1 MHGTPGQKEPTI
13 LVKFVSAG
21 LAASVAEAVTI
32 PIDTAKVRLQIQGEN
47 TVMANVPSGKATAN
61 PSVQYRGMI
70 GSMVTVAKTD
80 GFRSLYKG
88 LVPGIHRQ
96 LCFASIR
103 IGLYDKVKTFYGDED
118 VNNPKVIQKILA
130 SFTTGVFAVSLAQ
143 PTEVA
148 KVRFQASASRF
159 GSSKA
164 LDAYKSIYREEGIRG
179 MWKGAFANM
188 ARLSVVNA
196 SELVVYDLVKGFFL
210 RKELMTDNF
219 PLHFVSAFGAGFAT
233 TVIASP
239 VDVVKTRYMNSP
251 PNTYKSAIHCAYM
264 LLKHNGPLAFYK
276 GFTPNFM
283 RLGAWN
289 IVMFVCFEQF
299 KRLFSRLT
307 SED

>member
-1 MHGTPGQKEPTI
+1 MHSKPGQKEPSI
-13 LVKFVSAG
+13 LIKFVSAG

-47 TVMANVPSGKATAN
+47 VVLANVQNGVATAN
-61 PSVQYRGMI
+61 SNVQYRGMI
-70 GSMVTVAKTD
+70 GSMITVAKTD

-103 IGLYDKVKTFYGDED
+103 IGLYDTVKEFYGDDD
-118 VNNPKVIQKILA
+118 VNNPKVIKKILA
-130 SFTTGVFAVSLAQ
+130 SCTTGVFAVSVAQ

-148 KVRFQASASRF
+148 KVRFQADGSRF
-159 GSSKA
+159 GSNKA
-164 LDAYKSIYREEGIRG
+164 LDAYMSIFKNEGLRG
-179 MWKGAFANM
+179 LWKGAFANM
-188 ARLSVVNA
+188 ARLSTVNA
-196 SELVVYDLVKGFFL
+196 SELVVYDMVKGFFL
-210 RKELMTDNF
+210 RNKLMADDF

-233 TVIASP
+233 TVVASP

-264 LLKHNGPLAFYK
+264 LLKHNGPLAYYK

-289 IVMFVCFEQF
+289 IVMFMCFEQL
-299 KRLFSRLT
+299 KRLFSSFS
-307 SED
+307 SEH

>member
-1 MHGTPGQKEPTI
+1 MHSKPGQTEPSI
-13 LVKFVSAG
+13 LIKFVSAG

-47 TVMANVPSGKATAN
+47 AVLANVQNGVATAN
-61 PSVQYRGMI
+61 SNVQYRGMI
-70 GSMVTVAKTD
+70 GSMITVAKTD

-103 IGLYDKVKTFYGDED
+103 IGLYDTVKEFYGDDD
-118 VNNPKVIQKILA
+118 VNNPKVIKKILA
-130 SFTTGVFAVSLAQ
+130 SCTTGVFAVSVAQ

-148 KVRFQASASRF
+148 KVRFQADGSRF
-159 GSSKA
+159 GSNKA
-164 LDAYKSIYREEGIRG
+164 LDAYMSIFKNEGLRG
-179 MWKGAFANM
+179 LWKGAFANM
-188 ARLSVVNA
+188 ARLSTVNA
-196 SELVVYDLVKGFFL
+196 SELVVYDMVKGFFL
-210 RKELMTDNF
+210 RNKLMADNF

-233 TVIASP
+233 TVVASP

-264 LLKHNGPLAFYK
+264 LLKHNGPLAYYK

-289 IVMFVCFEQF
+289 IVMFMCFEQL
-299 KRLFSRLT
+299 KRLFSSFS
-307 SED
+307 SEH

>member
-1 MHGTPGQKEPTI
+1 MHSKPGQKEPSI
-13 LVKFVSAG
+13 LIKFVSAG

-47 TVMANVPSGKATAN
+47 VVLANVQNGVATAN
-61 PSVQYRGMI
+61 SNVQYRGMI
-70 GSMVTVAKTD
+70 GSMITVAKTD

-103 IGLYDKVKTFYGDED
+103 IGLYDTVKEFYGDDD
-118 VNNPKVIQKILA
+118 VNNPKVIKKILA
-130 SFTTGVFAVSLAQ
+130 SCTTGVFAVSVAQ

-148 KVRFQASASRF
+148 KVRFQADGSRF
-159 GSSKA
+159 GSNKA
-164 LDAYKSIYREEGIRG
+164 LDAYMSIFKNEGLRG
-179 MWKGAFANM
+179 LWKGAFANM
-188 ARLSVVNA
+188 ARLSTVNA
-196 SELVVYDLVKGFFL
+196 SELVVYDMVKGFFL
-210 RKELMTDNF
+210 RNKLMADNF

-233 TVIASP
+233 TVVASP

-264 LLKHNGPLAFYK
+264 LLKHNGPLAYYK

-289 IVMFVCFEQF
+289 IVMFMCFEQL
-299 KRLFSRLT
+299 KRLFSSFS
-307 SED
+307 SEH

>member
-1 MHGTPGQKEPTI
+1 MHSKPGQKEPSI
-13 LVKFVSAG
+13 LIKFVSAG

-47 TVMANVPSGKATAN
+47 AVLANVQNGVATAN
-61 PSVQYRGMI
+61 SNVQYRGMI
-70 GSMVTVAKTD
+70 GSMITVAKTD

-103 IGLYDKVKTFYGDED
+103 IGLYDTVKEFYGDDD
-118 VNNPKVIQKILA
+118 VNNPKVIKKILA
-130 SFTTGVFAVSLAQ
+130 SCTTGVFAVSVAQ

-148 KVRFQASASRF
+148 KVRFQADGSRF
-159 GSSKA
+159 GSNKA
-164 LDAYKSIYREEGIRG
+164 LDAYMSIFKNEGLRG
-179 MWKGAFANM
+179 LWKGAFANM
-188 ARLSVVNA
+188 ARLSTVNA
-196 SELVVYDLVKGFFL
+196 SELVVYDMVKGFFL
-210 RKELMTDNF
+210 RNKLMADNF

-233 TVIASP
+233 TVVASP

-264 LLKHNGPLAFYK
+264 LLKHNGPLAYYK

-289 IVMFVCFEQF
+289 IVMFMCFEQL
-299 KRLFSRLT
+299 KRLFSSFS
-307 SED
+307 SEH

>member
-1 MHGTPGQKEPTI
+1 MHSKPGQTEPSI
-13 LVKFVSAG
+13 LIKFVSAG

-47 TVMANVPSGKATAN
+47 AVLANVQNGVATAN
-61 PSVQYRGMI
+61 SNVQYRGMI
-70 GSMVTVAKTD
+70 GSMITVAKTD

-88 LVPGIHRQ
+88 LMPGIHRQ

-103 IGLYDKVKTFYGDED
+103 IGLYDTVKEFYGDDD
-118 VNNPKVIQKILA
+118 VNNPKVIKKILA
-130 SFTTGVFAVSLAQ
+130 SCTTGVFAVSVAQ

-148 KVRFQASASRF
+148 KVRFQADGSRF
-159 GSSKA
+159 GSNKA
-164 LDAYKSIYREEGIRG
+164 LDAYMSIFKNEGLRG
-179 MWKGAFANM
+179 LWKGAFANM
-188 ARLSVVNA
+188 ARLSTVNA
-196 SELVVYDLVKGFFL
+196 SELVVYDMVKGFFL
-210 RKELMTDNF
+210 RNKLMADDF

-233 TVIASP
+233 TVVASP

-264 LLKHNGPLAFYK
+264 LLKHNGPLAYYK

-289 IVMFVCFEQF
+289 IVMFMCFEQL
-299 KRLFSRLT
+299 KRLFSSFS
-307 SED
+307 SEH

>member
-1 MHGTPGQKEPTI
+1 
-13 LVKFVSAG
+13 
-21 LAASVAEAVTI
+21 
-32 PIDTAKVRLQIQGEN
+32 
-47 TVMANVPSGKATAN
+47 MANVSSGVATAN

-70 GSMVTVAKTD
+70 GSMITVAKTD
-80 GFRSLYKG
+80 GIRSLYKG

-103 IGLYDKVKTFYGDED
+103 IGLYDKVKKFYGDED
-118 VNNPKVIQKILA
+118 VNNPKVIKKILA
-130 SFTTGVFAVSLAQ
+130 SFTTGVFAVSVAQ

-159 GSSKA
+159 GSNKA
-164 LDAYKSIYREEGIRG
+164 LDAYKSIYKNEGLRG

-188 ARLSVVNA
+188 ARLSTVNA

-210 RKELMTDNF
+210 GRKLMEDEF

-239 VDVVKTRYMNSP
+239 VDIVKTRFMNSP

-264 LLKHNGPLAFYK
+264 LLKHNGPLAYYK
-276 GFTPNFM
+276 G
-283 RLGAWN
+283 
-289 IVMFVCFEQF
+289 
-299 KRLFSRLT
+299 
-307 SED
+307 

>member
-1 MHGTPGQKEPTI
+1 MHSKPGQKEPSI
-13 LVKFVSAG
+13 LIKFVSAG

-47 TVMANVPSGKATAN
+47 AVLANVQNGVATAN
-61 PSVQYRGMI
+61 SNVQYRGMI
-70 GSMVTVAKTD
+70 GSMITVAKTD

-103 IGLYDKVKTFYGDED
+103 IGLYDTVKEFYGDDD
-118 VNNPKVIQKILA
+118 VNNPKVIKKILA
-130 SFTTGVFAVSLAQ
+130 SCTTGVFAVSVAQ

-148 KVRFQASASRF
+148 KVRFQADGSRF
-159 GSSKA
+159 GSNKA
-164 LDAYKSIYREEGIRG
+164 LDAYKSIFKNEGLRG
-179 MWKGAFANM
+179 LWKGAFANM
-188 ARLSVVNA
+188 ARLSTVNA
-196 SELVVYDLVKGFFL
+196 SELVVYDMVKGFFL
-210 RKELMTDNF
+210 RNKLMADDF

-233 TVIASP
+233 TVVASP

-264 LLKHNGPLAFYK
+264 LLKHNGPLAYYK

-289 IVMFVCFEQF
+289 IVMFMCFEQL
-299 KRLFSRLT
+299 KRLFSSFS
-307 SED
+307 SEH

>member
-1 MHGTPGQKEPTI
+1 MHTKPGQKEPTI
-13 LVKFVSAG
+13 LGKFVSAG

-47 TVMANVPSGKATAN
+47 AVMANVPSGVTTAN
-61 PSVQYRGMI
+61 SSVRYRGMI
-70 GSMVTVAKTD
+70 GSMITVAKTD
-80 GFRSLYKG
+80 GFRSLYRG

-103 IGLYDKVKTFYGDED
+103 IGLYDKVKKLYGDED

-130 SFTTGVFAVSLAQ
+130 SLTTGVCAVSLAQ
-143 PTEVA
+143 PTDVA

-164 LDAYKSIYREEGIRG
+164 LDAYKEIYQQEGIRG
-179 MWKGAFANM
+179 LWKGAFANM

-196 SELVVYDLVKGFFL
+196 SELVVYDMVKGFFL
-210 RKELMTDNF
+210 RKKLMDDEF

-264 LLKHNGPLAFYK
+264 LQKHNGPLAYYK

-283 RLGAWN
+283 RLGSWN
-289 IVMFVCFEQF
+289 IVMFMCFEQF
-299 KRLFSRLT
+299 KRIFSSFS

>member
-1 MHGTPGQKEPTI
+1 MHSKPGQTEPSI
-13 LVKFVSAG
+13 LIKFVSAG

-47 TVMANVPSGKATAN
+47 AVLANVQNGVATAN
-61 PSVQYRGMI
+61 SNVQYRGMI
-70 GSMVTVAKTD
+70 GSMITVAKTD

-103 IGLYDKVKTFYGDED
+103 IGLYDTVKEFYGDDD
-118 VNNPKVIQKILA
+118 VNNPKVIKKILA
-130 SFTTGVFAVSLAQ
+130 SCTTGVFAVSVAQ

-148 KVRFQASASRF
+148 KVRFQADGSRF
-159 GSSKA
+159 GSNKA
-164 LDAYKSIYREEGIRG
+164 LDAYMSIFKNEGLRG
-179 MWKGAFANM
+179 LWKGAFANM
-188 ARLSVVNA
+188 ARLSTVNA
-196 SELVVYDLVKGFFL
+196 SELVVYDMVKGFFL
-210 RKELMTDNF
+210 RNKLMADDF

-233 TVIASP
+233 TVVASP

-264 LLKHNGPLAFYK
+264 LLKHNGPLAYYK

-289 IVMFVCFEQF
+289 IVMFMCFEQL
-299 KRLFSRLT
+299 KRLFSSFS
-307 SED
+307 SEH

>member
-1 MHGTPGQKEPTI
+1 MHSKPGQKEPSI
-13 LVKFVSAG
+13 LIKFVSAG

-47 TVMANVPSGKATAN
+47 AVLANVQNGVATAN
-61 PSVQYRGMI
+61 SNVQYRGMI
-70 GSMVTVAKTD
+70 GSMITVAKTD

-103 IGLYDKVKTFYGDED
+103 IGLYDTVKEFYGDDD
-118 VNNPKVIQKILA
+118 VNNPKVIKKILA
-130 SFTTGVFAVSLAQ
+130 SCTTGVFAVSVAQ

-148 KVRFQASASRF
+148 KVRFQADGSRF
-159 GSSKA
+159 GSNKA
-164 LDAYKSIYREEGIRG
+164 LDAYMSIFKNEGLRG
-179 MWKGAFANM
+179 LWKGAFANM
-188 ARLSVVNA
+188 ARLSTVNA
-196 SELVVYDLVKGFFL
+196 SELVVYDMVKGFFL
-210 RKELMTDNF
+210 RNKLMADNF

-233 TVIASP
+233 TVVASP

-264 LLKHNGPLAFYK
+264 LLKHNGPLAYYK

-289 IVMFVCFEQF
+289 IVMFMCFEQL
-299 KRLFSRLT
+299 KRLFGSFS
-307 SED
+307 SEH

>member
-1 MHGTPGQKEPTI
+1 MHSKPGQKEPSI
-13 LVKFVSAG
+13 LIKFVSAG

-47 TVMANVPSGKATAN
+47 VVLANVQNGVATAN
-61 PSVQYRGMI
+61 SNVQYRGMI
-70 GSMVTVAKTD
+70 GSMITVAKTD

-103 IGLYDKVKTFYGDED
+103 IGLYDTVKEFYGDDD
-118 VNNPKVIQKILA
+118 VNNPKVIKKILA
-130 SFTTGVFAVSLAQ
+130 SCTTGVFAVSVAQ

-148 KVRFQASASRF
+148 KVRFQADGSRF
-159 GSSKA
+159 GSNKA
-164 LDAYKSIYREEGIRG
+164 LDAYMSIFKNEGLRG
-179 MWKGAFANM
+179 LWKGAFANM
-188 ARLSVVNA
+188 ARLSTVNA
-196 SELVVYDLVKGFFL
+196 SELVVYDMVKGFFL
-210 RKELMTDNF
+210 RNKLMADNF

-233 TVIASP
+233 TVVASP

-264 LLKHNGPLAFYK
+264 LLKHNGPLAYYK

-289 IVMFVCFEQF
+289 IVMFMCFEQL
-299 KRLFSRLT
+299 KRLFGSFS
-307 SED
+307 SEH

>member
-1 MHGTPGQKEPTI
+1 MHSKPGQTEPSI
-13 LVKFVSAG
+13 LIKFVSAG

-47 TVMANVPSGKATAN
+47 VVLANVQNGVATAN
-61 PSVQYRGMI
+61 SNVQYRGMI
-70 GSMVTVAKTD
+70 GSMITVAKTD

-103 IGLYDKVKTFYGDED
+103 IGLYDTVKEFYGDDD
-118 VNNPKVIQKILA
+118 VNNPKVIKKILA
-130 SFTTGVFAVSLAQ
+130 SCTTGVFAVSVAQ

-148 KVRFQASASRF
+148 KVRFQADGSRF
-159 GSSKA
+159 GSNKA
-164 LDAYKSIYREEGIRG
+164 LDAYMSIFKNEGLRG
-179 MWKGAFANM
+179 LWKGAFANM
-188 ARLSVVNA
+188 ARLSTVNA
-196 SELVVYDLVKGFFL
+196 SELVVYDMVKGFFL
-210 RKELMTDNF
+210 RNKLMADDF

-233 TVIASP
+233 TVVASP

-264 LLKHNGPLAFYK
+264 LLKHNGPLAYYK

-289 IVMFVCFEQF
+289 IVMFMCFEQL
-299 KRLFSRLT
+299 KRLFSSFS
-307 SED
+307 SEH

>member
-1 MHGTPGQKEPTI
+1 MHSKPGQKEPSI
-13 LVKFVSAG
+13 LIKFVSAG

-47 TVMANVPSGKATAN
+47 VVLANVQNGVATAN
-61 PSVQYRGMI
+61 SNVQYRGMI
-70 GSMVTVAKTD
+70 GSMITVAKTD

-103 IGLYDKVKTFYGDED
+103 IGLYDTVKEFYGDDD
-118 VNNPKVIQKILA
+118 VNNPKVIKKILA
-130 SFTTGVFAVSLAQ
+130 SCTTGVFAVSVAQ

-148 KVRFQASASRF
+148 KVRFQADGSRF
-159 GSSKA
+159 GSNKA
-164 LDAYKSIYREEGIRG
+164 LDAYMSIFKNEGLRG
-179 MWKGAFANM
+179 LWKGAFANM
-188 ARLSVVNA
+188 ARLSTVNA
-196 SELVVYDLVKGFFL
+196 SELVVYDMVKGFFL
-210 RKELMTDNF
+210 RNKLMADDF

-233 TVIASP
+233 TVVASP

-264 LLKHNGPLAFYK
+264 LLKHNGPLAYYK

-289 IVMFVCFEQF
+289 IVMFMCFEQL
-299 KRLFSRLT
+299 KRLFGSFS
-307 SED
+307 SEH

>member
-1 MHGTPGQKEPTI
+1 MHSKPGQKEPSI
-13 LVKFVSAG
+13 LIKFVSAG

-47 TVMANVPSGKATAN
+47 AVLANVQNGVATAN
-61 PSVQYRGMI
+61 SNVQYRGMI
-70 GSMVTVAKTD
+70 GSMITVAKTD

-96 LCFASIR
+96 LCFASVR
-103 IGLYDKVKTFYGDED
+103 IGLYDTVKEFYGDDD
-118 VNNPKVIQKILA
+118 VNNPKFIKKILA
-130 SFTTGVFAVSLAQ
+130 SCTTGVFAVSVAQ

-148 KVRFQASASRF
+148 KVRFQADGSRF
-159 GSSKA
+159 GSNKA
-164 LDAYKSIYREEGIRG
+164 LDAYMSIFKNEGLRG
-179 MWKGAFANM
+179 LWKGAFANM
-188 ARLSVVNA
+188 ARLSTVNA
-196 SELVVYDLVKGFFL
+196 SELVVYDMVKGFFL
-210 RKELMTDNF
+210 RNKLMADNF

-233 TVIASP
+233 TVVASP

-264 LLKHNGPLAFYK
+264 LLKHNGPLAYYK

-289 IVMFVCFEQF
+289 IVMFMCFEQL
-299 KRLFSRLT
+299 KRLFGSFS
-307 SED
+307 SEH

>member
-1 MHGTPGQKEPTI
+1 MHSKPGQKEPSI
-13 LVKFVSAG
+13 LIKFVSAG

-47 TVMANVPSGKATAN
+47 AVLANVQNGVATAN
-61 PSVQYRGMI
+61 SNVQYRGMI
-70 GSMVTVAKTD
+70 GSMITVAKTD

-103 IGLYDKVKTFYGDED
+103 IGLYDTVKEFYGDDD
-118 VNNPKVIQKILA
+118 VNNPKVIKKILA
-130 SFTTGVFAVSLAQ
+130 SCTTGVFAVSVAQ

-148 KVRFQASASRF
+148 KVRFQADGSRF
-159 GSSKA
+159 GSNKA
-164 LDAYKSIYREEGIRG
+164 LDAYMSIFKNEGLRG
-179 MWKGAFANM
+179 LWKGAFANM
-188 ARLSVVNA
+188 ARLSTVNA
-196 SELVVYDLVKGFFL
+196 SELVVYDMVKGFFL
-210 RKELMTDNF
+210 RNKLMADDF

-233 TVIASP
+233 TVVASP

-264 LLKHNGPLAFYK
+264 LLKHNGPLAYYK

-289 IVMFVCFEQF
+289 IVMFMCFEQL
-299 KRLFSRLT
+299 KRLFSSFS
-307 SED
+307 SEH